1 MTFTVNLIN
10 DHLGQ
15 PNPRV
20 VGNEYVVD
28 AAIQFTVY
36 HTADRVTA
44 AQLGLTSISAVVI
57 TGVSAGLDPIIVIDV
72 SDDTSGT
79 YDGESFKVMMY
90 DGSVADEVEIS
101 NAANIDDTTLRVRVW
116 GNI

>member
-1 MTFTVNLIN
+1 MTFTVNILA
-10 DHLGQ
+10 DHKGVAK
-15 PNPRV
+15 PSV
-20 VGNEYVVD
+20 SGDEYVVD

-44 AQLGLTSISAVVI
+44 AQLGLSTISAVVM
-57 TGVSAGLDPIIVIDV
+57 TGVSAGLDPIFVIDV
-72 SDDTSGT
+72 SDDANGD

-101 NAANIDDTTLRVRVW
+101 NGANINDTTVRVRVW
-116 GNI
+116 GLI